1 MAEHPA
7 HGAKHAR
14 PWRSCDVAVVGAGI
28 IGLAVTRALLARDPQ
43 LDVVVLEK
51 ESAVGQHASSRNSGV
66 LHAGFYYS
74 PDSLKARFTREGNA
88 ALRRFCADHRIAV
101 RECGKVVVA
110 RSAAELPALDEL
122 ARRGAANGV
131 TLEVIDPDRLAVL
144 EPLARTV
151 DRALWSPS
159 TAVADPGA
167 VIRALAA
174 EVTASGA
181 SVELGTRVRELRPG
195 RVQCAQPRARDRVIG
210 ARHIVNAA
218 GLYAD
223 RLAAGSGLADD
234 YVILPFKGLYLYG
247 NWPPGRLQRHVYPV
261 PDARNPF
268 LGVHLT
274 VTPDGR
280 AKIGPTAIPALSREN
295 YQWLGGLRTRDA
307 AEIVRGLFGFLS
319 SDHHDGLGLIRS
331 ELPKI
336 SRSHMARRA
345 AALVPAVVPADFS
358 TRGRPGIRAQLFH
371 LPTRS
376 LEMDFVVRG
385 DEHITHVLN
394 AVSPGWTSALSF
406 AELVA
411 DRVAAR
417 LT

>member
-1 MAEHPA
+1 M
-7 HGAKHAR
+7 GGGR
-14 PWRSCDVAVVGAGI
+14 PGRTCDVAVVGAGI
-28 IGLAVTRALLARDPQ
+28 IGLAITRSLLARDPR
-43 LDVVVLEK
+43 LDIVVVEK
-51 ESAVGQHASSRNSGV
+51 EAAVGQHASSRNSGV

-88 ALRRFCADHRIAV
+88 ALRRFCADHGIAV
-101 RECGKVVVA
+101 RECGKVVVT

-131 TLEVIDPDRLAVL
+131 TLEVIDPDRLATL

-151 DRALWSPS
+151 ERALWSPM

-167 VIRALAA
+167 VINALAA
-174 EVTASGA
+174 EVTGNGA
-181 SVELGTRVRELRPG
+181 SVILGRQVRQLSPG
-195 RVQCAQPRARDRVIG
+195 RVRCAKRGAADDVIA

-247 NWPPGRLQRHVYPV
+247 NWPAGRLQRHVYPV
-261 PDARNPF
+261 PDPRNPF

-280 AKIGPTAIPALSREN
+280 AKIGPTAIPALGREN
-295 YQWLGGLRTRDA
+295 YQWLGGLRARDS
-307 AEIVRGLFGFLS
+307 AEIARGLIGFLT
-319 SDHHDGLGLIRS
+319 SDHHDGPGLIRS

-336 SRSHMARRA
+336 SRAHMARQA
-345 AALVPAVVPADFS
+345 AALVPAVVPADF
-358 TRGRPGIRAQLFH
+358 TARGRPGIRAQLFH